1 VKGYNP
7 GTWESGSYAQFW
19 ECVHEASEMMRNVV
33 MVDLFVALLGC
44 TWLSAQQPSAQ
55 TPSKQPENTAGV
67 AQYILGPGDQVKI
80 WALGAEEVGD
90 KPFRVDPSGNLDVP
104 LIGTV
109 HAGGL
114 TVDRFKAELVQRF
127 SGQLLQPQVSVEIV
141 DYGSQPVSVMGAFNH
156 PGVHQLQGRKT
167 LAEVVSLA
175 DGLRQ
180 DAGPR
185 LTISRKI
192 EYGPIPLLTAKPDPT
207 GKFSVADVSIKDVL
221 DGAHPAENIL
231 ISPYDVIT
239 VPPAEAVFVI
249 GEVQK
254 PGEIALKDNISVLRA
269 LSSAGGFGPTPAP
282 QNSKIVRL
290 VPGTSERNEI
300 PVDLRK
306 ILAGQA
312 EDVAMRPNDI
322 LVVPP
327 NGPKKA
333 VARVMEAAIQTATG
347 VIIWRRP

>member
-1 VKGYNP
+1 MIRR
-7 GTWESGSYAQFW
+7 A
-19 ECVHEASEMMRNVV
+19 VV
-33 MVDLFVALLGC
+33 MVDLFVALIGC
-44 TWLSAQQPSAQ
+44 TWLSAQQPAAQ
-55 TPSKQPENTAGV
+55 APPKQPENAAEV

-80 WALGAEEVGD
+80 WALGAEEIGD
-90 KPFRVDPSGNLDVP
+90 KPFRIDPSGNLDVP

-114 TVDRFKAELVQRF
+114 TVDQFKAELVQRF

-141 DYGSQPVSVMGAFNH
+141 DYGSQPVSLMGAFNH

-167 LAEVVSLA
+167 LVEVVSLA

-185 LTISRKI
+185 LNISRKI

-221 DGAHPAENIL
+221 DGTHPAENIL

-254 PGEIALKDNISVLRA
+254 PGEIALKNDNMSVLRA

-282 QNSKIVRL
+282 QNSKIVRI

-327 NGPKKA
+327 NGPKKV
-333 VARVMEAAIQTATG
+333 VARLMEAAIQTATG
-347 VIIWRRP
+347 VLIWSRP

>member
-1 VKGYNP
+1 
-7 GTWESGSYAQFW
+7 
-19 ECVHEASEMMRNVV
+19 MIRNAIVIA
-33 MVDLFVALLGC
+33 DLFIALLGC
-44 TWLSAQQPSAQ
+44 PWLSAQQPSAQ
-55 TPSKQPENTAGV
+55 APPKQPENAAEV
-67 AQYILGPGDQVKI
+67 AHYILGPGDQVKI

-90 KPFRVDPSGNLDVP
+90 KPFRIDPSGNLDVP

-127 SGQLLQPQVSVEIV
+127 SGQLLRPQVSVEIV
-141 DYGSQPVSVMGAFNH
+141 DYGSQPVSLMGAFNH

-167 LAEVVSLA
+167 LVEVVSLA

-185 LTISRKI
+185 LNISRKI
-192 EYGPIPLLTAKPDPT
+192 EYGTIPLLTAKPDPT

-221 DGAHPAENIL
+221 DGTHPAENIL

-254 PGEIALKDNISVLRA
+254 PGEIALKNDNMSVLRA

-282 QNSKIVRL
+282 QSSKIVRI

-306 ILAGQA
+306 VLAGQA

-327 NGPKKA
+327 NGPKKV
-333 VARVMEAAIQTATG
+333 VARLMEAAIQAATG
-347 VIIWRRP
+347 VLIWSRP